1 MRSGRAEGAPR
12 VTILL
17 VGTDPRRIVEE
28 ANSIL
33 NGKTRPGA
41 IPEKW
46 DGHAAER
53 IVEVLLNQ
61 ATPETSATPSL
72 AAAV

>member
-1 MRSGRAEGAPR
+1 M
-12 VTILL
+12 TILL